1 MTQDEVATMER
12 MAETGHTARQIADV
26 LGCGI
31 GRVFDAANER
41 GIPLTLEK
49 KRITMPLKARIERM
63 VGFGM
68 TSAMIGTVVGR
79 SRMSVE
85 SIRCTYDIRRP
96 KYPRSVHTRVTQK
109 CWDRLVQAART
120 HGATSPNRV
129 AGVCLEVMT
138 AERLDLL
145 PYVLPPPIPVK
156 GAPLSSLQPQ
166 LEARI

>member
-1 MTQDEVATMER
+1 MER
-12 MAETGHTARQIADV
+12 MADTGHTARQIADE
-26 LGCGI
+26 LRTTI
-31 GRVFDAANER
+31 KRVFDAANER

-79 SRMSVE
+79 SRASVE

-96 KYPRSVHTRVTQK
+96 KYPCQVHTRVTQR
-109 CWDRLVQAART
+109 CWDRFVEAAKV

-129 AGVCLEVMT
+129 AGVALELAT
-138 AERLDLL
+138 ADRLDLL
-145 PYVLPPPIPVK
+145 PAVLPEPPPS
-156 GAPLSSLQPQ
+156 GPAPITSLYQPMLQ
-166 LEARI
+166 ARA